1 MGEKIVGIGI
11 DICEVDKM
19 RKLFFQFTKQE
30 LSLIFT
36 EKELNYIEL
45 NKMNLFILFSLKES
59 LTKALGIGFNSK
71 LSELKKIE
79 FSLNG
84 NYIENVSV
92 KENFSE
98 ILHEK
103 NVILINS
110 DFTITRNLIIT
121 KVLLIGDKGV

>member
-1 MGEKIVGIGI
+1 
-11 DICEVDKM
+11 M

>member
-19 RKLFFQFTKQE
+19 RNLFFQFTKQE